1 MNLDVNPLSALQ
13 SLVIAVV
20 IAVVMFAAGAVPFYF
35 IGKAHGR
42 EEKAES
48 VGALKTSVDSCNAVT
63 AEARKAAETARQSSD
78 DLNARLDGAI
88 AAGLQDAVRL
98 GAKRSAVLTT
108 PLRGNTE
115 CERTANMIAD
125 QFRRVP

>member
-1 MNLDVNPLSALQ
+1 MNIDVNPLSGLQ
-13 SLVIAVV
+13 SIVIAVV
-20 IAVVMFAAGAVPFYF
+20 IAVVMFAAGFGPGYF

-48 VGALKTSVDSCNAVT
+48 VGALKTSVDSCNTAT
-63 AEARKAAETARQSSD
+63 AEAKKAAEGAQKSSA

-88 AAGLQDAVRL
+88 AAGMQDAARL

-125 QFRRVP
+125 QFRRAQ